1 MAIDDGDHSDLDSL
15 FGDGLSDNETQNLQ
29 PSRAVIS
36 FPRVAVA
43 SQNVGTIAPSP
54 VLSSSEHHSSGS
66 LSSASIPL
74 TRDSVQP
81 SSKRNA
87 PPVADQPNKRRRVE
101 SDDSASNKIRA
112 ARELAGKPA
121 DLRRAVLQKRALT
134 SGSDAFGLSGSTDR
148 VARAEALQ
156 TVLGMLAPRTKPQA
170 RSRAPKVINRT
181 DDSASGVSGTGTA
194 TDPVLIPDDTASS
207 ADATNTKKSGQPST
221 SRRITR
227 SQEAHALLEALPND
241 PKDILSQTLRTI
253 LKTPTTITHSRNT
266 TPRDIATYLA
276 NGRHTGTP
284 FLRLL
289 RHLAGPNRLK
299 DPKYGLE
306 QLKKLVDGMRM
317 TEVASKQTAMS
328 SQPSTSAA
336 STPMPATPNTPAVT
350 SFPVSETSM
359 TANPPEL
366 AFSPDLFSLP
376 DFGFNPSIGTHLD
389 LNKQQPDPDIV
400 IDPQLLAISQDQ
412 SYLQSMQSDMQ
423 NVEFNLEEL
432 FGALP
437 APPTPNP
444 LANPTDATDTINFT
458 WDDLPPIPLNSDN
471 WCPQSVVPTPEP
483 TIAVHRPFKHANQV
497 TQLVPKQAD
506 LPPGG
511 IRIPPKSEALALLER
526 ARARKDEIEAKLKS
540 ARRQVWGC
548 TVETAVERNL
558 LSKLTEK
565 R

>member
-74 TRDSVQP
+74 TRDRVQP

-112 ARELAGKPA
+112 ARELAGEPA

-366 AFSPDLFSLP
+366 AFSPDLL
-376 DFGFNPSIGTHLD
+376 
-389 LNKQQPDPDIV
+389 QPDPDIV

-412 SYLQSMQSDMQ
+412 SISSLCKAICRTWNLTLRSYLVHCPHLPPQS
-423 NVEFNLEEL
+423 
-432 FGALP
+432 
-437 APPTPNP
+437 

-458 WDDLPPIPLNSDN
+458 WDDLPPIPLNLITGVLSL
-471 WCPQSVVPTPEP
+471 SFHTPEP
-483 TIAVHRPFKHANQV
+483 NYRSI
-497 TQLVPKQAD
+497 QAD